1 MKIVREV
8 SRFGPVWKAKFHNL
22 RKPREPNPLS
32 RVSILAYD
40 AWTNWVLGGV
50 A

>member
-8 SRFGPVWKAKFHNL
+8 SRFGPVWKAKLRDL

-32 RVSILAYD
+32 RVSILGYD
-40 AWTNWVLGGV
+40 AWTNRVLGGI